1 VFGLETRSEHSLYC
15 TCLTKRNMM
24 NEVPVFFHRYR
35 RTVGVICAAI
45 SLVAAV
51 SGCGQKGD
59 LYLPDDKPKTMMLP

>member
-1 VFGLETRSEHSLYC
+1 
-15 TCLTKRNMM
+15 MM